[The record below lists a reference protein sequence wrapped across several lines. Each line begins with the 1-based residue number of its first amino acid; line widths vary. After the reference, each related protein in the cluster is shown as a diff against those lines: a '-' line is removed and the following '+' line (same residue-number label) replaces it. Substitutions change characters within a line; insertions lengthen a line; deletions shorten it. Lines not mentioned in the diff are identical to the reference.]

1 MSSLGL
7 AKGYSPAFNRVKKQ
21 DWEKPLMSIE
31 NQCWIGLSFQENLV

>member
-21 DWEKPLMSIE
+21 EWENPLMSIE
-31 NQCWIGLSFQENLV
+31 NQCWIGLSF